1 MNKKVKLVIFDLDNT
16 LFPFDELW
24 VRANKDAFKEYTLF
38 KNIDYS
44 EFMKLYKKYNLYFWN
59 KHD

>member
-44 EFMKLYKKYNLYFWN
+44 EFMKLYKK
-59 KHD
+59 